1 MEREKEQMVHDYEEY
16 EGNLD
21 KMAQEMKDQ
30 DYDFMEV
37 LDENEEIENQYE
49 ELASEYRKTELVI
62 SQQTEKI
69 EFLESENQELRT
81 LIDERDQLIKVKEEH
96 IVQLNQRGKKRNREE
111 FEGTS
116 TTQVLL
122 VPSATSNGNERK
134 KFKLNPIASA
144 ESAAGTGSAQSC

>member
-62 SQQTEKI
+62 S
-69 EFLESENQELRT
+69 
-81 LIDERDQLIKVKEEH
+81 
-96 IVQLNQRGKKRNREE
+96 
-111 FEGTS
+111 
-116 TTQVLL
+116 
-122 VPSATSNGNERK
+122 
-134 KFKLNPIASA
+134 
-144 ESAAGTGSAQSC
+144 